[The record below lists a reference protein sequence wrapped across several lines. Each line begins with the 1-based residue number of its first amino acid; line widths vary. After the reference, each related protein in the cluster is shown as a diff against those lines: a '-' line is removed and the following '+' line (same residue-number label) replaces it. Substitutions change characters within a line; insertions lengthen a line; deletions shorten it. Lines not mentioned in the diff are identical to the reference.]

1 MSSDWLLPPQ
11 AVAGIAGR
19 QELLGPAS
27 EQELAHARDHFVS
40 EGMPVEIVEAL
51 EAVDVAH
58 DHRDLALVAART
70 APAWPRR
77 QPLLVPT
84 PAPVPVEELELPAL
98 AKRCA
103 FQATEEGLKVVC
115 VVPKVASSAE
125 PG

>member
-1 MSSDWLLPPQ
+1 MGVATTLLITLTL
-11 AVAGIAGR
+11 AGAPDAGTA
-19 QELLGPAS
+19 EPTA
-27 EQELAHARDHFVS
+27 DH
-40 EGMPVEIVEAL
+40 PVLVRSKRVRAERVEAL
-51 EAVDVAH
+51 KAAKLQ
-58 DHRDLALVAART
+58 RDLALVAART

-77 QPLLVPT
+77 QLLLVPT